1 MVFVETRVRPRH
13 DPYRR
18 RTISTI
24 RLLGSESTVARHFK
38 ADGRLQ
44 VLMTVS
50 YGSQLSASIY
60 RCLGRVHGPAGNLET
75 HLSDPNPGP
84 GQ

>member
-18 RTISTI
+18 RTISAI
-24 RLLGSESTVARHFK
+24 RLLASESTAAWHLK

-50 YGSQLSASIY
+50 YGSQLSALIY
-60 RCLGRVHGPAGNLET
+60 RCLVRVHGPARNLEAP
-75 HLSDPNPGP
+75 LSEPNPGP
-84 GQ
+84 A